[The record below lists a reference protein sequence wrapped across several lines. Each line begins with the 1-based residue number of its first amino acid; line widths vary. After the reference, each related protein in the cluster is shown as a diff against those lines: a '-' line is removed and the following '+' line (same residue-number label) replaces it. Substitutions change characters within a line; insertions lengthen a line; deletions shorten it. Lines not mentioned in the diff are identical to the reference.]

1 MFFILIDLFIYEM
14 LVTDSYFEIVNDWE
28 QFFNINFYFLE
39 FIGLLFVLIHY
50 LADYFRLLF
59 RQYFI

>member
-50 LADYFRLLF
+50 LSDYFRLLF
-59 RQYFI
+59 RQYLI